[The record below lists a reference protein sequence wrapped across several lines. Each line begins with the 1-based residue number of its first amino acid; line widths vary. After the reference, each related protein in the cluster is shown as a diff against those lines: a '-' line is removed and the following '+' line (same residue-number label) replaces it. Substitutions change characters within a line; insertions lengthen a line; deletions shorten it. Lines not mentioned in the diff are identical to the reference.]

1 MSTLQKRLSDY
12 IKYCHITLEEFE
24 KRCDLGRGTSNRLS
38 EKSRSTTF
46 RRIAEKCP
54 DLNVEWLRT
63 GEGEMLTGMA
73 PAEGA
78 TVFGGHN
85 NTQQLGA
92 VNTVNACPAELLK
105 AISYL
110 TEVPPTATTRIAA
123 LEAENANLK
132 ELLAEKN
139 ARISDLKLTISL
151 LRPDNQ

>member
-1 MSTLQKRLSDY
+1 MQDFEVICGMSKA
-12 IKYCHITLEEFE
+12 
-24 KRCDLGRGTSNRLS
+24 LGARIS

-63 GEGEMLTGMA
+63 GAGEMLTGMA